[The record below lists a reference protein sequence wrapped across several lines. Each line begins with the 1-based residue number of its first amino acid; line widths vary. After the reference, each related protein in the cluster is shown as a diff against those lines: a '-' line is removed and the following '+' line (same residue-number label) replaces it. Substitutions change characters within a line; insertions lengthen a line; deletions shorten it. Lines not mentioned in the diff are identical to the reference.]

1 MEFTTMSKP
10 FIYCAP
16 GMMLLL
22 LAACKPAPAQPG
34 ANMAELRQEIQETT
48 ERMYWIHLR
57 LDTASTEI
65 SSAETAAVEGNVSA
79 AEFHASEAY
88 RSLQQADEALLEL
101 GQQMQE
107 MVNLDQ
113 GPAGQ

>member
-1 MEFTTMSKP
+1 MTNRPTRV
-10 FIYCAP
+10 
-16 GMMLLL
+16 
-22 LAACKPAPAQPG
+22 LALSALALVLGACKPAPAGTEPD
-34 ANMAELRQEIQETT
+34 MAALRQDIQKKT

-65 SSAETAAVEGNVSA
+65 SNAETAAREGNASA

-113 GPAGQ
+113 K

>member
-1 MEFTTMSKP
+1 MESTTMSKP
-10 FIYCAP
+10 VIGCTLV
-16 GMMLLL
+16 MLVSL
-22 LAACKPAPAQPG
+22 LAACKPPPAQPG
-34 ANMAELRQEIQETT
+34 VDMAELRQEIQQKT

-65 SSAETAAVEGNVSA
+65 SNAETAAVEGNVSA

-101 GQQMQE
+101 GRQMQE

-113 GPAGQ
+113 NPAGQ

>member
-1 MEFTTMSKP
+1 MESTTMSRLVIT
-10 FIYCAP
+10 FALT
-16 GMMLLL
+16 LLLFL
-22 LAACKPAPAQPG
+22 LAACKPAPAQPVVD
-34 ANMAELRQEIQETT
+34 MAALRQDIQEKT

-65 SSAETAAVEGNVSA
+65 TNAEEAAGEGNASA

-113 GPAGQ
+113 NPAGQ

>member
-1 MEFTTMSKP
+1 MSK
-10 FIYCAP
+10 FRTA
-16 GMMLLL
+16 
-22 LAACKPAPAQPG
+22 LAATVLAISLSACQQEAAGPDID
-34 ANMAELRQEIQETT
+34 MAALRQDVQKKT

-65 SSAETAAVEGNVSA
+65 SNAEAAAREGNTSA
-79 AEFHASEAY
+79 AEFHAAEAY
-88 RSLQQADEALLEL
+88 RSIEQADQALLEL

-113 GPAGQ
+113 K

>member
-1 MEFTTMSKP
+1 MGSTTMSKA
-10 FIYCAP
+10 ITSSTLV
-16 GMMLLL
+16 MLVFL

-34 ANMAELRQEIQETT
+34 IDMAALRQEIQEKT

-65 SSAETAAVEGNVSA
+65 SNAEAAATEGNVSA
-79 AEFHASEAY
+79 AEFHAAEAY

-113 GPAGQ
+113 NPAGQ

>member
-1 MEFTTMSKP
+1 LESTTMSKP
-10 FIYCAP
+10 VICCALVT
-16 GMMLLL
+16 LLFL

-34 ANMAELRQEIQETT
+34 VNMAELRQEIQQTT

-65 SSAETAAVEGNVSA
+65 SSAETAAGEGNASA

-113 GPAGQ
+113 NPAGQ

>member
-1 MEFTTMSKP
+1 MSKAVIT
-10 FIYCAP
+10 FTLALLV
-16 GMMLLL
+16 LLL
-22 LAACKPAPAQPG
+22 TACKPAPAQPEVD
-34 ANMAELRQEIQETT
+34 MAALRQDIQEKT

-65 SSAETAAVEGNVSA
+65 SSAETAAGEGNVSA

-113 GPAGQ
+113 SPAGQ